1 MLLLYTFNY
10 TCVSQTINKT
20 NMRFY
25 SFFLIACLTV
35 ANAAAQK
42 KPAKTD
48 TLFFEDFNGKT
59 LDRSRWNVEVT
70 GNTVNNEQQAY
81 VDAASTIYLVHNKEA
96 ESAVKGALVIKP
108 LYQPGYTSKEQKH
121 YDFLSGR
128 INTRSKFEFTY
139 GTASVRMKMSS
150 GAGLWPAFWALGEG
164 KWPDCGEI
172 DVMETVGDSSWVS
185 HALHGPGYFGNTPF
199 AYRAFFDK
207 GTNVTQWHIY
217 AVDWTPNSLTF
228 KVDDKV
234 TYTVTRE
241 MVEKYGR
248 WAFDNPKFIIV
259 NFALGGGY
267 PNGVNKITSP
277 YFGLSQQS
285 VDLIKARKA
294 KTLVDWVLVTKSKP

>member
-1 MLLLYTFNY
+1 MKIYSLFLT
-10 TCVSQTINKT
+10 TCLAI
-20 NMRFY
+20 
-25 SFFLIACLTV
+25 
-35 ANAAAQK
+35 ANASAQT

-48 TLFFEDFNGKT
+48 ILFFEDFNGKT

-70 GNTVNNEQQAY
+70 GNTANNEQQAY
-81 VDAASTIYLVHNKEA
+81 VDAASTLYLVHNKEA
-96 ESAVKGALVIKP
+96 EGARKGALVIKP

-121 YDFLSGR
+121 YDFLSAR
-128 INTRSKFEFTY
+128 INTRAKFEFTY
-139 GTASVRMKMSS
+139 GTASVRMKMSY

-172 DVMETVGDSSWVS
+172 DIMETVGDSSWVS
-185 HALHGPGYFGNTPF
+185 HALHGPGYFGNTPL

-207 GTNVTQWHIY
+207 GTDVSQWHVY
-217 AVDWTPNSLTF
+217 AVDWTPNSLVF

-234 TYTVTRE
+234 TYMVTKE

-267 PNGVNKITSP
+267 PNGVNKVTAP
-277 YFGLSQQS
+277 YFGLSQHS
-285 VDLIKARKA
+285 VDLIKDRKA